1 MRCPRFV
8 IAVLSLLVI
17 AGCGGS
23 GSAPPVAVAEH
34 PTPSGLVVQPQ
45 AAIDPVCNAGRG
57 ISLAERGAP
66 LGVEGQIASTV
77 LPNGSVL
84 IAYKSAHS
92 LVVQSLTSRCTPDPS
107 FARGGTATLVRPV
120 LWPEAV
126 APRNGGGA
134 VVAGLY
140 QRHPAVVEVDRHGG
154 IVRGFGH
161 DGRALFPFC
170 AEPTSVLQEPSGRI
184 IVAGDGWIGSGC
196 TGNWAAALFAD
207 GRYDSGFGDH
217 GIVPLPTLGAD
228 SGVEGLVR
236 LPGGNLLAQIG
247 YGNSGCWGYTLRL
260 LQPQGWPV
268 SLFARRFEHFWNKV
282 GFHAFSGSVYTD
294 GRGFTLVGTGQRPCW
309 IGGPFHSK
317 SATGLVVHFG
327 RNGYLAAPPTR
338 FPSGMH
344 EGIWALPMGR
354 DTVVATTP
362 YANATRLTLTAV
374 RPDGSLDP
382 RFGNRG
388 RVLIRMPWR
397 GQDPGLEAAVAVDKV
412 GSSSILVLAADGG
425 HHKLLVVRIRRQP

>member
-1 MRCPRFV
+1 VP
-8 IAVLSLLVI
+8 ALVLL

-23 GSAPPVAVAEH
+23 GSVQEPIAGAVSA
-34 PTPSGLVVQPQ
+34 PSGLAVQPE
-45 AAIDPVCNAGRG
+45 AAADRVCNGGRG
-57 ISLAERGAP
+57 ASFPEQGAP
-66 LGVEGQIASTV
+66 LGVEQQIASTV

-84 IAYKSAHS
+84 IAYDAGHS
-92 LVVQSLTSRCTPDPS
+92 LVIQSLTGRCTLDPS
-107 FARGGTATLVRPV
+107 FGHGGTATLTRPRQG
-120 LWPEAV
+120 LWVEAV

-134 VVAGLY
+134 VLAGLY
-140 QRHPAVVEVDRHGG
+140 RSHAAVVEVDRHGR

-184 IVAGDGWIGSGC
+184 VVAGGGWIGNGC

-228 SGVEGLVR
+228 SGVEALTR

-247 YGNSGCWGYTLRL
+247 YGSSGCWGYTLRL
-260 LQPQGWPV
+260 LQPLGWPV
-268 SLFARRFEHFWNKV
+268 PLFARRFGHFWHKV

-294 GRGFTLVGTGQRPCW
+294 GKGFTLVGTGQRPCW

-327 RNGYLAAPPTR
+327 RGGYLAAPPVR
-338 FPSGMH
+338 FASGMH
-344 EGIWALPMGR
+344 DGVWALPMGR

-382 RFGNRG
+382 RFGHRG

-397 GQDPGLEAAVAVDKV
+397 GPDPGLEAAVAVDKV
-412 GSSSILVLAADGG
+412 GPRSILVLAADGG
-425 HHKLLVVRIRRQP
+425 HHKLLAIRIQRQL